1 MTTVNALEAKQ
12 LYKSH
17 DLARYDWET
26 TEELE
31 ELKEILGQSRAVEA
45 MRFGMGIDKSGYN
58 IFALGPAG
66 IGKRGVIRQF
76 FEERAA
82 AENVSPDWCYVHN
95 FDDPHRPK
103 AIRLPAGR
111 GMAFR
116 DDMDQTVEQV
126 QTALSA
132 AFEAEEYQARRQ
144 EITQEFRERQSKAFE
159 EIQERAQEKGL
170 ALLRTPA
177 GLIFAPARE
186 GEVLSPDEVRKL
198 PEEERKGLESE
209 VEDLQEELQ
218 KVLQQMPAWQR
229 EMQEKMNDLNREI
242 SSFAVGGLIDELRE
256 KYSEFEGIVEHLNA
270 VQEDVIE
277 NARDFLQSE
286 EEASG
291 FLGALRQAV
300 SESFRGGS
308 AALRRYQV
316 NLLVDHS
323 ESQGAPVFY
332 EDNPTYQN
340 LVGRVEHMAQMG
352 ALLTDFNLIQPGA
365 LHKANGGYL
374 ILDARKVLTQ
384 PYSWEGLKRALQAG
398 EVKIESVGQMLS
410 LVSTVSLEPQPIP
423 LDVKVALVGERL
435 LYYLLWQ
442 ADPDFADLFKVEAD
456 FEDQMDRNSDNQ
468 LLYARLIATLAHQE
482 GTHPLNKGAV
492 GRFIEH
498 SARLVGDSEKLT
510 THMRDIR
517 DLLRESDYWA
527 GQADNGVITV
537 SDVQKAID
545 EQIRRADRIRDR
557 LQEEI
562 LRDTILIDTEGKS
575 TGQVNG
581 LSVIQLGNF
590 AFARPTRITA
600 QLRLGKGEVVDIE
613 REVELGGPIHSKGV
627 LILAGFLGA
636 RYAKDRPLS
645 LSASLVF
652 EQSYGG
658 VEGDSASSAELY
670 ALLSAIAEVPLR
682 QDLAVTGSVNQ
693 HGRVQA
699 IGGVNEKIEGFFDVC
714 KARGLTGEQ
723 GVLIPASNVKHLML
737 RQDVVEAASAG
748 QFRVYPVET
757 IDQGI
762 ELLTGLE
769 AGEPDAQG
777 NYPEGTINYL
787 VESHLA
793 EMAENL
799 AAFSARAKEATP

>member
-1 MTTVNALEAKQ
+1 
-12 LYKSH
+12 
-17 DLARYDWET
+17 
-26 TEELE
+26 
-31 ELKEILGQSRAVEA
+31 
-45 MRFGMGIDKSGYN
+45 
-58 IFALGPAG
+58 
-66 IGKRGVIRQF
+66 
-76 FEERAA
+76 
-82 AENVSPDWCYVHN
+82 
-95 FDDPHRPK
+95 
-103 AIRLPAGR
+103 
-111 GMAFR
+111 
-116 DDMDQTVEQV
+116 
-126 QTALSA
+126 
-132 AFEAEEYQARRQ
+132 
-144 EITQEFRERQSKAFE
+144 
-159 EIQERAQEKGL
+159 
-170 ALLRTPA
+170 
-177 GLIFAPARE
+177 
-186 GEVLSPDEVRKL
+186 
-198 PEEERKGLESE
+198 
-209 VEDLQEELQ
+209 
-218 KVLQQMPAWQR
+218 
-229 EMQEKMNDLNREI
+229 
-242 SSFAVGGLIDELRE
+242 
-256 KYSEFEGIVEHLNA
+256 
-270 VQEDVIE
+270 
-277 NARDFLQSE
+277 
-286 EEASG
+286 
-291 FLGALRQAV
+291 
-300 SESFRGGS
+300 
-308 AALRRYQV
+308 
-316 NLLVDHS
+316 
-323 ESQGAPVFY
+323 
-332 EDNPTYQN
+332 
-340 LVGRVEHMAQMG
+340 
-352 ALLTDFNLIQPGA
+352 
-365 LHKANGGYL
+365 
-374 ILDARKVLTQ
+374 
-384 PYSWEGLKRALQAG
+384 
-398 EVKIESVGQMLS
+398 
-410 LVSTVSLEPQPIP
+410 
-423 LDVKVALVGERL
+423 VALVGERL

-468 LLYARLIATLAHQE
+468 LLYARLIATLARNE
-482 GTHPLNKGAV
+482 GTRPLAKGAV
-492 GRFIEH
+492 GRFIER

-510 THMRDIR
+510 THMRDMR

-527 GQADNGVITV
+527 GQAGNGVIGV

-562 LRDTILIDTEGKS
+562 LRDTILIDTEGES

-693 HGRVQA
+693 HGQVQA

-714 KARGLTGEQ
+714 KARGLTGKQ
-723 GVLIPASNVKHLML
+723 GVLIPTSNVKHLML
-737 RQDVVEAASAG
+737 RQEVVDAASAG
-748 QFRVYPVET
+748 QFHIYPIET

-769 AGEPDAQG
+769 AGERDAEG
-777 NYPEGTINYL
+777 NFPEGTVNQM

-793 EMAENL
+793 EMAEKL